1 MVEESQPG
9 WTAPASARVLLVE
22 EDPGDVARV
31 RSVLERS
38 GAASFQVA
46 AVADVRAAAGELR
59 DRTYDLVLLGLA
71 RPAGRDGDGFDA
83 IPDLAATLPV
93 VVLGVLDDQGV
104 AMEAV
109 HRGAQDYL
117 VKDRLT
123 VDLLVRSIRY
133 ARERHRLL
141 AERTHRIEH
150 ELELAAIVQ
159 RSFLPA
165 TVPAPP
171 GHEIGAHLRASGEV
185 GGDFYGFLELPGDRV
200 ALAVG
205 DASGKGIP
213 GAILM
218 AEAQGILRAE
228 AAQSMA
234 PLDLVHK
241 LNRALL
247 HGRGD
252 GRFVTLFCGVLACPG
267 GELTFVN
274 AGHPRAL
281 LLRDGTESMLAS
293 TGPPP
298 GLFADASW
306 EEQTVMLDGGRLV
319 ICTDGVIDAQDEAD
333 GFFDL
338 AGVRAVMTEHGDA
351 SAAELARLICRAA
364 ARFERAN
371 PDPGD
376 DKTVVVVRAV
386 PQRGGAPV
394 SPDGA

>member
-1 MVEESQPG
+1 MVEESRSG
-9 WTAPASARVLLVE
+9 RTAPQSARVLLVE

-31 RSVLERS
+31 LSALGQS
-38 GAASFQVA
+38 GVASFQVT
-46 AVADVRAAAGELR
+46 AVPDCRAAAAELR
-59 DRTYDLVLLGLA
+59 LRPHDLILLGLSRVA
-71 RPAGRDGDGFDA
+71 SRDDGGFDA
-83 IPDLAATLPV
+83 IRDLGETLPV
-93 VVLGVLDDQGV
+93 VVLGSVDDEEV
-104 AMEAV
+104 AVEAV

-123 VDLLVRSIRY
+123 ADLLVRSVRY
-133 ARERHRLL
+133 ASERHRLL

-165 TVPAPP
+165 TVPTPP
-171 GHEIGAHLRASGEV
+171 GHDIGAHLRASGEV

-218 AEAQGILRAE
+218 AEAQGVLRAE
-228 AAQSMA
+228 AAHGVT
-234 PLDLVHK
+234 PLQLVHK

-267 GELTFVN
+267 GELTYVN

-281 LLRDGTESMLAS
+281 LLRDGAESTLAS

-306 EEQTVMLDGGRLV
+306 EEQTATLGGGRLV

-333 GFFDL
+333 RFFDL
-338 AGVRAVMTEHGDA
+338 AGVRGVMSEHDDA
-351 SAAELARLICRAA
+351 PAADLARRICVAA
-364 ARFERAN
+364 ARFERGN

-376 DKTVVVVRAV
+376 DKTVVVVRAL
-386 PQRGGAPV
+386 PR
-394 SPDGA
+394 

>member
-1 MVEESQPG
+1 MVKESRPG
-9 WTAPASARVLLVE
+9 RTASGSPRVLLVE

-31 RSVLERS
+31 RSLLERS
-38 GAASFQVA
+38 GAASFTVV
-46 AVADVRAAAGELR
+46 AVADAAAAGAELR
-59 DRTYDLVLLGLA
+59 ARRHDLILLGLS
-71 RPAGRDGDGFDA
+71 RPAGGDSRGFDA
-83 IPDLAATLPV
+83 IPELAETLPV
-93 VVLGVLDDQGV
+93 VVLAGLDDEEV
-104 AMEAV
+104 AVEAV

-123 VDLLVRSIRY
+123 SDLLVRSIRY

-171 GHEIGAHLRASGEV
+171 GYDIGAQLRASGQV
-185 GGDFYGFLELPGDRV
+185 GGDFYGFLELPGGRV

-218 AEAQGILRAE
+218 AEAQGVLRAE
-228 AAQSMA
+228 AAQSTA

-267 GELTFVN
+267 GELTYVN

-281 LLRDGTESMLAS
+281 LLRDGAESTLAS
-293 TGPPP
+293 GGPPL
-298 GLFADASW
+298 GLFPDAAW
-306 EEQTVMLDGGRLV
+306 EERTATLGGGRLV
-319 ICTDGVIDAQDEAD
+319 ICTDGVIDAQDEGD
-333 GFFDL
+333 RFFDL
-338 AGVRAVMTEHGDA
+338 AGVRAVMTEHDDA
-351 SAAELARLICRAA
+351 PAADLARRICSAAAS
-364 ARFERAN
+364 FERGN

-376 DKTVVVVRAV
+376 DKTVVVVRALR
-386 PQRGGAPV
+386 Q
-394 SPDGA
+394 

>member
-1 MVEESQPG
+1 MVEESRSG
-9 WTAPASARVLLVE
+9 RTAPQSARVLLVE
-22 EDPGDVARV
+22 EDPGDAARV
-31 RSVLERS
+31 LSALGQS
-38 GAASFQVA
+38 GVASFRVT
-46 AVADVRAAAGELR
+46 AVPNPRAAAAELR
-59 DRTYDLVLLGLA
+59 VRPHDLVLLGLSRA
-71 RPAGRDGDGFDA
+71 AGGDDGFDA
-83 IPDLAATLPV
+83 IRDLGETLPV
-93 VVLGVLDDQGV
+93 VVLGSVDDEEV
-104 AMEAV
+104 AVEAV

-123 VDLLVRSIRY
+123 ADLLVRSVRY

-141 AERTHRIEH
+141 AERNHRIEH

-165 TVPAPP
+165 TVPTPP
-171 GHEIGAHLRASGEV
+171 GHDIGAHLRASGEV

-200 ALAVG
+200 AFAIG

-218 AEAQGILRAE
+218 AEAQGVLRAE
-228 AAQSMA
+228 AAHGVT
-234 PLDLVHK
+234 PLELVRK

-281 LLRDGTESMLAS
+281 LLGDGTESTLAS
-293 TGPPP
+293 SGPPL
-298 GLFADASW
+298 GLFPDGAW
-306 EEQTVMLDGGRLV
+306 EEQTATLGGGRLV

-333 GFFDL
+333 RFFDL
-338 AGVRAVMTEHGDA
+338 AGVRAVMTEHDDA
-351 SAAELARLICRAA
+351 PAAELARLICSAA
-364 ARFERAN
+364 ARFERGN

-376 DKTVVVVRAV
+376 DKTVVVVRALG
-386 PQRGGAPV
+386 Q
-394 SPDGA
+394 

>member
-1 MVEESQPG
+1 M
-9 WTAPASARVLLVE
+9 LLVE
-22 EDPGDVARV
+22 EDSGDVARV
-31 RSVLERS
+31 RSALERS
-38 GAASFQVA
+38 GAASFQVVE
-46 AVADVRAAAGELR
+46 VADAAAAAAELR
-59 DRTYDLVLLGLA
+59 ARPHDLILLGLP
-71 RPAGRDGDGFDA
+71 RPAGRDGGGFDA
-83 IPDLAATLPV
+83 IRDLAERLPV
-93 VVLGVLDDQGV
+93 VVLGGRDDEDMAV
-104 AMEAV
+104 EAV

-123 VDLLVRSIRY
+123 AELLVRSIRY

-141 AERTHRIEH
+141 AERTRRLDH

-159 RSFLPA
+159 RSFLPSR
-165 TVPAPP
+165 VPAVP
-171 GHEIGAHLRASGEV
+171 GCDIGAHLSASGQV

-218 AEAQGILRAE
+218 AEAQGVLRAE
-228 AAQSMA
+228 AAQSA
-234 PLDLVHK
+234 TPLELVHK

-281 LLRDGTESMLAS
+281 LLRDGTESTLES
-293 TGPPP
+293 SGPPL
-298 GLFADASW
+298 GLFPDAAW
-306 EEQTVMLDGGRLV
+306 GEQTAALGGGRLV

-338 AGVRAVMTEHGDA
+338 AGVRAVMTEHSDA
-351 SAAELARLICRAA
+351 SAAEAARFICAA
-364 ARFERAN
+364 AAHFERAN

-376 DKTVVVVRAV
+376 DKTVVVVRAQ
-386 PQRGGAPV
+386 P
-394 SPDGA
+394 

>member
-1 MVEESQPG
+1 MVEESRSG
-9 WTAPASARVLLVE
+9 RTAPQSARVLLVE

-31 RSVLERS
+31 LSALGQS
-38 GAASFQVA
+38 GVASFQVT
-46 AVADVRAAAGELR
+46 AVPDPAAAAAELR
-59 DRTYDLVLLGLA
+59 VRPHDLILLGLSRA
-71 RPAGRDGDGFDA
+71 AGRDDGGFDA
-83 IPDLAATLPV
+83 IQDLGETLPV
-93 VVLGVLDDQGV
+93 VVLGSVDDEEV
-104 AMEAV
+104 AVEAV
-109 HRGAQDYL
+109 HHGAQDYL

-123 VDLLVRSIRY
+123 ADLLVRSVRY
-133 ARERHRLL
+133 ASERHRLL
-141 AERTHRIEH
+141 AERNHRIEH

-165 TVPAPP
+165 TVPTPP
-171 GHEIGAHLRASGEV
+171 GHDIGAHLRASGEV

-218 AEAQGILRAE
+218 AEAQGVLRAE
-228 AAQSMA
+228 AAHGVT
-234 PLDLVHK
+234 PLELVRK

-267 GELTFVN
+267 GELTYVN

-281 LLRDGTESMLAS
+281 LLRDGAESTLAS
-293 TGPPP
+293 SGPPL
-298 GLFADASW
+298 GLFPDAAW
-306 EEQTVMLDGGRLV
+306 EEQTATLGGGRLV

-333 GFFDL
+333 RFFDL
-338 AGVRAVMTEHGDA
+338 AGVRTVMTEHDDA
-351 SAAELARLICRAA
+351 PAADLARRICSAA
-364 ARFERAN
+364 ARFERGN

-376 DKTVVVVRAV
+376 DKTVVVVRAL
-386 PQRGGAPV
+386 PR
-394 SPDGA
+394 

>member
-1 MVEESQPG
+1 MVEESRSG
-9 WTAPASARVLLVE
+9 RTAPQSARVLLVE

-31 RSVLERS
+31 LSALGQS
-38 GAASFQVA
+38 GVASFQVTAVPDPGA
-46 AVADVRAAAGELR
+46 AVAELR
-59 DRTYDLVLLGLA
+59 VRPHDLILLGLSRA
-71 RPAGRDGDGFDA
+71 DGRDDGGFDA
-83 IPDLAATLPV
+83 IRDLGETLPV
-93 VVLGVLDDQGV
+93 VVLGSVDDEEV
-104 AMEAV
+104 AVEAV

-123 VDLLVRSIRY
+123 ADLLVRSVRY
-133 ARERHRLL
+133 ASERHRLL

-165 TVPAPP
+165 TVPTPP
-171 GHEIGAHLRASGEV
+171 GHDIGAHLRASGEV

-200 ALAVG
+200 AFAIG

-218 AEAQGILRAE
+218 AEAQGVLRAE
-228 AAQSMA
+228 AAHGVT
-234 PLDLVHK
+234 PLELVRK

-281 LLRDGTESMLAS
+281 LLRDGAESTLAS
-293 TGPPP
+293 SGPPL

-306 EEQTVMLDGGRLV
+306 EEQTATLGGGRLV

-333 GFFDL
+333 RFFDL
-338 AGVRAVMTEHGDA
+338 AGVRAVMTEHDDA
-351 SAAELARLICRAA
+351 PAAELARRICSAA
-364 ARFERAN
+364 ARFERGN

-376 DKTVVVVRAV
+376 DKTVVVVRAL
-386 PQRGGAPV
+386 RR
-394 SPDGA
+394 

>member
-1 MVEESQPG
+1 M
-9 WTAPASARVLLVE
+9 LLVE

-38 GAASFQVA
+38 GAASFQVVVVADA
-46 AVADVRAAAGELR
+46 AVAAVELR
-59 DRTYDLVLLGLA
+59 ARPHDLILLGLP
-71 RPAGRDGDGFDA
+71 RPAGRDAGGFDA

-93 VVLGVLDDQGV
+93 VVLGGLDDEDV
-104 AMEAV
+104 ALEAV

-123 VDLLVRSIRY
+123 ADLLVRSIRY

-141 AERTHRIEH
+141 AERNRRLAR

-171 GHEIGAHLRASGEV
+171 GHEIGAHLRASGQV
-185 GGDFYGFLELPGDRV
+185 GGDFYEFPDLPGDRV

-213 GAILM
+213 GAMLM

-228 AAQSMA
+228 AAQCA
-234 PLDLVHK
+234 TPLELVHK

-247 HGRGD
+247 HGRGE
-252 GRFVTLFCGVLACPG
+252 GHFVTLFCGVLACPG
-267 GELTFVN
+267 GELTFVS

-281 LLRDGTESMLAS
+281 LVGDGTESTLAS
-293 TGPPP
+293 SGPPL

-306 EEQTVMLDGGRLV
+306 EEQTAVLGGGRLV
-319 ICTDGVIDAQDEAD
+319 IYTDGVTEAQDAAD

-338 AGVRAVMTEHGDA
+338 DGVRAVMAKHRDCPA
-351 SAAELARLICRAA
+351 DELARLICSAA
-364 ARFERAN
+364 AHFERGN

-376 DKTVVVVRAV
+376 DKTVVVIRALR
-386 PQRGGAPV
+386 Q
-394 SPDGA
+394 